1 MSANELLTRSIIDG
15 TREIF
20 QHLGMELENAPP
32 ETCPSGDLH
41 GQVICLL
48 TFRKDISGSF
58 CFKCSIDFGSIIC
71 RNMIGIDGLENEY
84 EMLKD
89 SVSEVLNWISGA
101 VKRHYV
107 HGQGIKIATPS
118 IFVWEQQFEAGGGDE
133 NVDFIRFFY
142 EDHEFTIEITVDE

>member
-1 MSANELLTRSIIDG
+1 MPANELLTQAIIDG
-15 TREIF
+15 TKEIF
-20 QHLGMELENAPP
+20 QSLEMVLENAPP
-32 ETCPSGDLH
+32 ENCSSGDLH

-58 CFKCSIDFGSIIC
+58 CFKCGIDFASIIC
-71 RNMIGIDGLENEY
+71 QKMIGMDGLDNEY

-89 SVSEVLNWISGA
+89 AVAEILNWISGA

-107 HGQGIKIATPS
+107 HGQGILISTPS

-133 NVDFIRFFY
+133 QVDFIRFFY
-142 EDHEFTIEITVDE
+142 EEHEFTIEITVDE